1 MKIKTIDPYRMID
14 VEMQLCSLLLMK
26 ETTSFERWEEN
37 CRIVLEMVG
46 S

>member
-14 VEMQLCSLLLMK
+14 VEMQLCSLLLM